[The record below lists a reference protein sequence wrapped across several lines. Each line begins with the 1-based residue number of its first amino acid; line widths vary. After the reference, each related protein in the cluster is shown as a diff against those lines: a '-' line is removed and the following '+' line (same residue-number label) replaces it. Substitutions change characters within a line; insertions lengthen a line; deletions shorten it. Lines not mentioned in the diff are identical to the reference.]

1 MVFCDLLQLAT
12 SLENDQK
19 STPKAEVRGSNPFG
33 CAIFPFGAFKTHSR
47 HAMAEPVIYRRRGS
61 AISRS
66 EREWR
71 VEDDA
76 LVSRGGS
83 GRLKRYRWSDI
94 VSVRLIHDPAPA
106 RPWRYV
112 FELQPKH
119 ARKIV
124 IDNAHYLGERTF
136 EERSDTYTPFVRA
149 AVARWAQTH
158 PKGRALIGETPK
170 RYFFL
175 MIASLLGLGVLAY
188 VLVAAPTPFD
198 ASPYAVAVKLGII
211 LLMLPIFWRLVL
223 KAVPRGVAPD
233 EIPERALPPGPGP
246 G

>member
-1 MVFCDLLQLAT
+1 
-12 SLENDQK
+12 
-19 STPKAEVRGSNPFG
+19 
-33 CAIFPFGAFKTHSR
+33 
-47 HAMAEPVIYRRRGS
+47 MAEPVTYRRRRN
-61 AISRS
+61 AISRT

-76 LVSRGGS
+76 LVSRGS
-83 GRLKRYRWSDI
+83 AGRDRRYRWSDI
-94 VSVRLIHDPAPA
+94 VSVRLLHDPAPA

-136 EERSDTYTPFVRA
+136 EERSESYTPFVRA
-149 AVARWAQTH
+149 AVARWAVTH

-188 VLVAAPTPFD
+188 LLVAVPTPFD
-198 ASPYAVAVKLGII
+198 SSPYAVAVKLGII

-223 KAVPRGVAPD
+223 KAIPRGVPPD
-233 EIPERALPPGPGP
+233 KIPERALPPNSNSG
-246 G
+246 

>member
-1 MVFCDLLQLAT
+1 MP
-12 SLENDQK
+12 S
-19 STPKAEVRGSNPFG
+19 
-33 CAIFPFGAFKTHSR
+33 GANLIH
-47 HAMAEPVIYRRRGS
+47 MAEPVIYRRRRD

-76 LVSRGGS
+76 LVTRGSS
-83 GRLKRYRWSDI
+83 GRERRYRWSDI
-94 VSVRLIHDPAPA
+94 VSVRLCPSPERA

-119 ARKIV
+119 QRRIV
-124 IDNAHYLGERTF
+124 IDNSHYVGARTF

-149 AVARWAQTH
+149 AIAHWAAKH

-175 MIASLLGLGVLAY
+175 LIGALLGLGALAY
-188 VLVAAPTPFD
+188 VLVAVRTPLD
-198 ASPYAVAVKLGII
+198 ALPFAGLIKFAII
-211 LLMLPIFWRLVL
+211 LLMLPVFWRWVIGSM
-223 KAVPRGVAPD
+223 PRGVSPD
-233 EIPERALPPGPGP
+233 EIPERALPPQEEPG
-246 G
+246 

>member
-1 MVFCDLLQLAT
+1 
-12 SLENDQK
+12 
-19 STPKAEVRGSNPFG
+19 
-33 CAIFPFGAFKTHSR
+33 
-47 HAMAEPVIYRRRGS
+47 MAEPVTYRRRRN
-61 AISRS
+61 AISRT

-71 VEDDA
+71 VEEDA
-76 LVSRGGS
+76 LVSRGS
-83 GRLKRYRWSDI
+83 TGRDRRYRWSDI
-94 VSVRLIHDPAPA
+94 VSVRLLHDPAPS

-136 EERSDTYTPFVRA
+136 EERSETYTPFVRA
-149 AVARWAQTH
+149 AVARWAVTH

-188 VLVAAPTPFD
+188 LLVAVPTPLD

-223 KAVPRGVAPD
+223 KAIPRGVAPD
-233 EIPERALPPGPGP
+233 KIPERALPPNSNSG
-246 G
+246 